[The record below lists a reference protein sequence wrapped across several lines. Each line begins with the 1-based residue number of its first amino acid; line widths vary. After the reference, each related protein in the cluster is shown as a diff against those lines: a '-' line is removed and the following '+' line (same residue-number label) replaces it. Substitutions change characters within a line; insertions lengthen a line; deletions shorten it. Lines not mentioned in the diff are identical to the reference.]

1 MTLTPGRVRNP
12 VEYVEFRALT
22 PPNIFPRFRPVTAT
36 TIQRFASSLCL
47 LLTLAVLLVP
57 VHSFGY
63 QDEVDW
69 MWNDTKATSKGRCKT
84 FVVKAGPPKIVRG
97 TVSGRTCLTNA
108 IHAYR
113 KGDHEKAFGWI
124 LAGQCHDRTARDT
137 LIKNAPLVLKYLL
150 EQYGPHVSE

>member
-1 MTLTPGRVRNP
+1 M
-12 VEYVEFRALT
+12 
-22 PPNIFPRFRPVTAT
+22 TAT
-36 TIQRFASSLCL
+36 TIKRFASSLCL
-47 LLTLAVLLVP
+47 LLTLTVLLVP

-97 TVSGRTCLTNA
+97 TVSGRTCLTHA

-137 LIKNAPLVLKYLL
+137 LVKNAPHVLKYLL

>member
-1 MTLTPGRVRNP
+1 MAVLVTTSDMPNGG
-12 VEYVEFRALT
+12 LT
-22 PPNIFPRFRPVTAT
+22 PPVIFPRFRPVMAT
-36 TIQRFASSLCL
+36 TSKRFASSLCL
-47 LLTLAVLLVP
+47 LLTLTVLLVP

-69 MWNDTKATSKGRCKT
+69 MWNDMKATSKGRCKT

-108 IHAYR
+108 IQAYR

-124 LAGQCHDRTARDT
+124 LAGQCHDRQARET
-137 LIKNAPLVLKYLL
+137 LIKNAPHVLKYLL
-150 EQYGPHVSE
+150 EQHGSDVSE

>member
-1 MTLTPGRVRNP
+1 MATAIT
-12 VEYVEFRALT
+12 
-22 PPNIFPRFRPVTAT
+22 RFT
-36 TIQRFASSLCL
+36 SSFCL

-63 QDEVDW
+63 QNEVDW
-69 MWNDTKATSKGRCKT
+69 MWNDTKPTSKGRCKT

-108 IHAYR
+108 IQAYR

-137 LIKNAPLVLKYLL
+137 LIKDAPRVLKYLL
-150 EQYGPHVSE
+150 EQYGPQVSE